1 MNAPTF
7 KANQLPQGEVAHVVG
22 SKDPELWHRTIP
34 NIFKDT
40 VYRFANREAAVFP
53 EQEIRW
59 TWAELD
65 REVDALAHGLL
76 ELGLQKGDRVGIWS
90 PNRYEWLLTQ
100 FATARIGI
108 ILVTINPAYRVSEV
122 EFALNKVGCKALI
135 TASHFK
141 TSDYIGMLQDLA
153 PELSRCE
160 PGALTATKLASL
172 KTVIR
177 TGPETTS
184 GMLNFDAVIEGG
196 RSGNSAAL
204 DAISATLE
212 PTDAINIQF
221 TSGTTGTPKGATLSH
236 INIVNNGRFVV
247 RAQNMD
253 ETDRLCIPLP
263 LYHCFGMVMGSL
275 GCVTTGSAM
284 VFPSEGFDPESCLRA
299 ISDEKCTSVYG
310 VPTMFVG
317 MLQHPKFKSFDFSA
331 LRTGIMAGAPCPIEV
346 MKQCVS
352 EMNLSDI
359 TIAYGMTETSP
370 VSFQTS
376 YNDPL
381 ERRVSTVGRVHPH
394 VECKII
400 DENSK
405 TVSPGTQG
413 ELCTRGYSVMIG
425 YWDEPERTAESI
437 DQDGWMHSGDLAVI
451 DKDGY
456 GNITGR
462 VKDMVVRG
470 GENVYPA
477 EVENYLFR
485 HPAVQEVQVFG
496 VPDAKLGEEICAWI
510 VLAGGETVTE
520 EDIIAF
526 CRDQIAHYKIPRFVR
541 FKSELPM
548 TVTGK
553 PQKFKMR
560 DAMIE
565 ELGIQEIQT
574 A

>member
-153 PELSRCE
+153 PELSRSE

-184 GMLNFDAVIEGG
+184 GMLNFDAVIESG